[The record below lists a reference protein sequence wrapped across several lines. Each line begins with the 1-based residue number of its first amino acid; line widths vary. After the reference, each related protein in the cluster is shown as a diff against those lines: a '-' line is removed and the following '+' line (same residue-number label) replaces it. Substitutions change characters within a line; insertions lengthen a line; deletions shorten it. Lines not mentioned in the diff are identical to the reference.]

1 MKKVI
6 ETATSCV
13 YRKAADIVNWFTLT
27 NLSHQTVKHIV
38 MQSGE
43 PQHLVMSRKK
53 CIIEQKWHII
63 CYRGKLWRSMQIL
76 HRMYSRKRKDFEKER
91 EIVADIAVR
100 MKVIQRSMDTSASR
114 QRSGSSRLG
123 LATAR
128 GDIFFQRQRRRR
140 NLRISRE

>member
-1 MKKVI
+1 M
-6 ETATSCV
+6 
-13 YRKAADIVNWFTLT
+13 
-27 NLSHQTVKHIV
+27 
-38 MQSGE
+38 
-43 PQHLVMSRKK
+43 
-53 CIIEQKWHII
+53 
-63 CYRGKLWRSMQIL
+63 